1 MQDVYK
7 SFEEYNLGK
16 KHKVLIAFNDMI
28 ADIGNNIKLNS
39 IVTEL
44 SIRGRKLNVS
54 IVFIT

>member
-1 MQDVYK
+1 MQDIYK

-16 KHKVLIAFNDMI
+16 KHKVLIAFNDII
-28 ADIGNNIKLNS
+28 ADISNNIKVNS
-39 IVTEL
+39 IVIEL

>member
-44 SIRGRKLNVS
+44 SIKGRKLNVS

>member
-44 SIRGRKLNVS
+44 SISGRKLNVS